1 MADGNSEIQF
11 DFAIDENKLREVA
24 NALKTPDELRHLQ
37 NLRNEFGVDISAGE
51 LLVGKEFAE
60 WLDNAEAELQA
71 RLLAELRE
79 VSAQCPPY
87 PAQ

>member
-1 MADGNSEIQF
+1 MADGNSEIEF
-11 DFAIDENKLREVA
+11 NFAIDENKLREVA

-87 PAQ
+87 PVS

>member
-1 MADGNSEIQF
+1 MADGNSGVEF

-24 NALKTPDELRHLQ
+24 NSLKTADQLRHLQ
-37 NLRNEFGVDISAGE
+37 NLRNEFGVDISEGE
-51 LLVGKEFAE
+51 LLVGNEFAE
-60 WLDNAEAELQA
+60 WLENTEAVLQA

-87 PAQ
+87 PAP

>member
-1 MADGNSEIQF
+1 MPDNNAEVEF
-11 DFAIDENKLREVA
+11 DFAINENKLREVA
-24 NALKTPDELRHLQ
+24 NSLKTPDQLRYLQ
-37 NLRNEFGVDISAGE
+37 KLRDEFDVDISAGE

-87 PAQ
+87 PAG

>member
-1 MADGNSEIQF
+1 MADGNSGIEF

-24 NALKTPDELRHLQ
+24 NALKTPDQLRHLQ

-60 WLDNAEAELQA
+60 WLDKGSSQKKEKIV
-71 RLLAELRE
+71 R
-79 VSAQCPPY
+79 
-87 PAQ
+87 

>member
-1 MADGNSEIQF
+1 MPDGNSEIEF
-11 DFAIDENKLREVA
+11 NFAIDENKLREVA

-87 PAQ
+87 PVS

>member
-1 MADGNSEIQF
+1 MADGNSEIEF
-11 DFAIDENKLREVA
+11 DFAINENKLREVA

>member
-87 PAQ
+87 PAP

>member
-1 MADGNSEIQF
+1 MADSNSEIQF

-87 PAQ
+87 PVS

>member
-87 PAQ
+87 PVS

>member
-1 MADGNSEIQF
+1 MADGNSGIEF

-24 NALKTPDELRHLQ
+24 NASKTPDQLRHLQ

-60 WLDNAEAELQA
+60 WLDNTEAALQA

-79 VSAQCPPY
+79 VTAECPPY
-87 PAQ
+87 PAP

>member
-1 MADGNSEIQF
+1 MADGNSGIEF

-24 NALKTPDELRHLQ
+24 NSLKTADQLRHMQ
-37 NLRNEFGVDISAGE
+37 NLRNEFGVDISEGE
-51 LLVGKEFAE
+51 LLVGNEFAE
-60 WLDNAEAELQA
+60 WLENAEAELQA

-87 PAQ
+87 PAP

>member
-24 NALKTPDELRHLQ
+24 NSLKTADQLRHLQ

-60 WLDNAEAELQA
+60 WLENAEAALQA
-71 RLLAELRE
+71 QLLAELRE

-87 PAQ
+87 PAP

>member
-1 MADGNSEIQF
+1 MADGNSEIEF
-11 DFAIDENKLREVA
+11 DFAINENKLREVA

-87 PAQ
+87 PAG

>member
-87 PAQ
+87 PAG